1 MKQVSLF
8 EAKTHLSNLINHVIQ
23 HAEQIA
29 ITKYGHTVALLI
41 PALPAKSSN
50 IKEVIKKMQA
60 FSKEMSGSGI
70 KLKDILKMRSEG
82 RK

>member
-8 EAKTHLSNLINHVIQ
+8 EAKTHLSGLINQVTQ
-23 HAEQIA
+23 HGEQIA
-29 ITKYGHTVALLI
+29 ITKHGHTVALLI
-41 PALPAKSSN
+41 PALPPKHTS
-50 IKEVIKKMQA
+50 IKEVIKKMEA
-60 FSKEMSGSGI
+60 FSKEMSDSGI